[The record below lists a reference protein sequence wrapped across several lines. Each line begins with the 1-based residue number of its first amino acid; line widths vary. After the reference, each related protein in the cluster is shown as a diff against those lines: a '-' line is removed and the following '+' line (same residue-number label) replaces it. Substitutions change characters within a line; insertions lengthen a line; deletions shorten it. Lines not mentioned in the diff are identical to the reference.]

1 MSDRDRPI
9 GSEDIKAR
17 IATLEEYLKDAERD
31 VQLKESDLWNAKQSR
46 DRLKAEIEALKT
58 QLDALG
64 TRPIV
69 QKPQPIV
76 TQFTKADGS
85 VWIKER
91 TGNTARI
98 YPAH

>member
-1 MSDRDRPI
+1 MSRVT
-9 GSEDIKAR
+9 IKSLTAR
-17 IATLEEYLKDAERD
+17 LEIAKEVFRNQRAEIAT
-31 VQLKESDLWNAKQSR
+31 
-46 DRLKAEIEALKT
+46 LKAEIEALKT

>member
-1 MSDRDRPI
+1 MAKPT
-9 GSEDIKAR
+9 IKSLEAR
-17 IATLEEYLKDAERD
+17 LTIAAEVFKNQRA
-31 VQLKESDLWNAKQSR
+31 EIR
-46 DRLKAEIEALKT
+46 GLKAEVEALKA

-85 VWIKER
+85 VWVKER